1 MSTKKLGRP
10 TDQRLAMVANLATD
24 LLWYGKI
31 ETTLERAKEA
41 AKYAEKCITIAIKGY
56 ADVIAVDKKTVDSK
70 GKEKTVSVNKDGVK
84 KLNARRKLL
93 SMLEDRQE
101 QRVKGEKKAAF
112 AARTGGI
119 KNPLIE
125 KLFDEIAPKYV
136 ERAEEKGNAGG
147 YTRII
152 KTTLRRGDN
161 AQMCVVELV

>member
-1 MSTKKLGRP
+1 MSTNKLGRP

-24 LLWYGKI
+24 LLWYGRI
-31 ETTLERAKEA
+31 ETTLDRAKEA

-56 ADVIAVDKKTVDSK
+56 GDVLTAEKKTVDSK
-70 GKEKTVSVNKDGVK
+70 GKEKTVTINKDGAK
-84 KLNARRKLL
+84 KLNARRRLI

-125 KLFDEIAPKYV
+125 KMFDEIAPKYV
-136 ERAEEKGNAGG
+136 QRAEEKGNAGG

-152 KTTLRRGDN
+152 KTNLRRGDN
-161 AQMCVVELV
+161 AQMCIVELV

>member
-24 LLWYGKI
+24 LLWYGRI

-41 AKYAEKCITIAIKGY
+41 AKYAEKCITVAIKGFG
-56 ADVIAVDKKTVDSK
+56 DVVTAEKKTVDSK
-70 GKEKTVSVNKDGVK
+70 GKEKTVSVNKDGIK

-119 KNPLIE
+119 KNPLID
-125 KLFDEIAPKYV
+125 KLFDELAPKYSA
-136 ERAEEKGNAGG
+136 RAEEKGNAGG

-152 KTTLRRGDN
+152 KTELRRGDN
-161 AQMCVVELV
+161 AQMCIVELV

>member
-31 ETTLERAKEA
+31 ETTLDRAKEA
-41 AKYAEKCITIAIKGY
+41 AKYAEKCITVAIKGY
-56 ADVIAVDKKTVDSK
+56 ADVLTEEKKTVDEK
-70 GKEKTVSVNKDGVK
+70 GKEKTVTINKDGAK
-84 KLNARRKLL
+84 KLNARRRLL

-112 AARTGGI
+112 AARTQGI

-125 KLFDEIAPKYV
+125 KMFDELAPKYV
-136 ERAEEKGNAGG
+136 QRAEEKGNAGG

-152 KTTLRRGDN
+152 KTNLRRGDN
-161 AQMCVVELV
+161 AQMCIVELV